1 MINSTKEVV
10 LDLVLIA
17 SFTLFNVIFATTQN
31 VTDVDRIRAWT
42 HGVEEMFDAKQ
53 TFKLFKFVYHT
64 REHERF
70 SNISDHSK
78 HVNARVFITVCWQI

>member
-31 VTDVDRIRAWT
+31 VTDVDRIRTWT

-64 REHERF
+64 REHKRF
-70 SNISDHSK
+70 RFK
-78 HVNARVFITVCWQI
+78 FTGQK